1 MNFAYRS
8 ILNSGGQDN
17 GAIEAPTRQEALRK
31 LAADGRTVFELVE
44 VRATKGAAPAKKRDR
59 LSFGSRGAD
68 PARLF
73 SDLAMLTGAGLTV
86 TQALQTMRTSGA
98 NAAQNAAADLIAT
111 EMSAG
116 RSASDAFSRLGT
128 VSGDAL
134 AMIASGENAGSL
146 PQVFAS
152 IASRMED
159 RAKVRTTVLNAL
171 AYPAFLIV
179 LMAVAL
185 GIVTFVLVPSI
196 EPVFAN
202 SGKQAP
208 FAIRSFAALRV
219 FLVEAAP
226 LAVLAVGAGAIT
238 FLLPS
243 VRGRL
248 AARVQGA
255 ALRLPLVG
263 RTIRS
268 EGLSRYLTSLSMLL
282 ENGAPMAQALSLSA
296 QSAANP
302 ALRKSLMKARDDVS
316 AGRRLPQ
323 ALKDTGL
330 FDAQTLSLIAVGY
343 DAGRLPAVAARA
355 ADLIDT
361 TSREQLNRFIAM
373 LTPAL
378 TIVMGIVIGGLVVS
392 VMTALLAINELA
404 IQ

>member
-1 MNFAYRS
+1 MNFTYRS

-17 GAIEAPTRQEALRK
+17 GAIEASTRQEAHRK
-31 LAADGRTVFELVE
+31 LVADGRTVFELTE
-44 VRATKGAAPAKKRDR
+44 VSAIADAARRRKRFGFA
-59 LSFGSRGAD
+59 LGSRKAD
-68 PARLF
+68 AARLF
-73 SDLAMLTGAGLTV
+73 SNLAMLTGAGLTV

-98 NAAQNAAADLIAT
+98 NAAQNAAADLVAT

-116 RSASDAFSRLGT
+116 RPAAQAFSKLGT
-128 VSGDAL
+128 VADDAL

-152 IASRMED
+152 IASRMEE
-159 RAKVRTTVLNAL
+159 RAKVRATVLNAL

-185 GIVTFVLVPSI
+185 GVVTFVLVPSI

-208 FAIRSFAALRV
+208 FAIEVFAALRV
-219 FLVEAAP
+219 FLVESAP
-226 LAVLAVGAGAIT
+226 LAALVAGAVTIT
-238 FLLPS
+238 LLLPS
-243 VRGRL
+243 IRWTL
-248 AARVQGA
+248 AARAQGA
-255 ALRLPLVG
+255 ALRLPLIG
-263 RTIRS
+263 RAMRS

-282 ENGAPMAQALSLSA
+282 ENGAPMAQSLSLSA
-296 QSAANP
+296 QSAAYP
-302 ALRKSLMKARDDVS
+302 ALRKTLMKARDDVS

-330 FDAQTLSLIAVGY
+330 FDGQTLSLIAVGY
-343 DAGRLPAVAARA
+343 DAGRLPQVAARA
-355 ADLIDT
+355 AGLIDAAT
-361 TSREQLNRFIAM
+361 RERLARFVAM

-378 TIVMGIVIGGLVVS
+378 TIVMGLVIGGLVVS
-392 VMTALLAINELA
+392 VMSALLAINELA

>member
-8 ILNSGGQDN
+8 ILNSGSQDN
-17 GAIEAPTRQEALRK
+17 GAIEAPNRQEALRK
-31 LAADGRTVFELVE
+31 LAAGGRTVFELVD
-44 VRATKGAAPAKKRDR
+44 VSATTDAARAKRR
-59 LSFGSRGAD
+59 TSFLLGSPRAD

-73 SDLAMLTGAGLTV
+73 SDLAILTGAGLTV

-116 RSASDAFSRLGT
+116 RSASDAFSALGT

-152 IASRMED
+152 IASRMEA

-179 LMAVAL
+179 LMVVAL
-185 GIVTFVLVPSI
+185 GVVTFVLVPSI

-226 LAVLAVGAGAIT
+226 LAVLAAGAGAIA

-263 RTIRS
+263 RAIRS

-282 ENGAPMAQALSLSA
+282 ENGTPMAQSLSLSA
-296 QSAANP
+296 QSSANP
-302 ALRKSLMKARDDVS
+302 ALRNSLMKARDDVS

-330 FDAQTLSLIAVGY
+330 FDAQALSLIAVGY
-343 DAGRLPAVAARA
+343 DAGRLPSMAARA

-361 TSREQLNRFIAM
+361 TSRERLNRFIAM